1 MLGQMTFAWI
11 DKRLRQATGKHDE
24 LLGGVSVIMF
34 GDFAQLPPVG
44 DKPLFATVSNQQL
57 SFHGYTV
64 YRQFTTVVILKQIQ
78 RQIGTSTHDQVFR
91 ELLGRLRNGELNK
104 DDWQTLLTRSP
115 SQADN
120 YHQFKDAQ
128 WLFYDKKSVAEYNH
142 KKLTE
147 LGAPIAVINAI
158 HSGANAALAKVDDA
172 GGLYPTVLLSEGA
185 DVMLTANVWQQA
197 GLCNGT
203 AGVVYKFIYPDG
215 QSPPNLP
222 VAVLIFPST
231 MAPHFYLNIH
241 PKCVPIVPL
250 TIEWDSKS
258 RQQLPLRLRYAITI
272 HNSQGQTL
280 GKTVIDLGKSEIS
293 SGCTFVALS
302 RLITLKDGII
312 QPMTFERLESIG
324 KAKRMTERRNEE
336 RRLQQLF
343 DEVMNSI

>member
-1 MLGQMTFAWI
+1 M
-11 DKRLRQATGKHDE
+11 
-24 LLGGVSVIMF
+24 
-34 GDFAQLPPVG
+34 
-44 DKPLFATVSNQQL
+44 
-57 SFHGYTV
+57 
-64 YRQFTTVVILKQIQ
+64 
-78 RQIGTSTHDQVFR
+78 FR

-115 SQADN
+115 SQAD
-120 YHQFKDAQ
+120 QFRDAQ
-128 WLFYDKKSVAEYNH
+128 RLFYDKKSVGEYNH

-158 HSGANAALAKVDDA
+158 HSGANAALAKADDA

-222 VAVLIFPST
+222 VAVLVNFPQYNG
-231 MAPHFYLNIH
+231 PPFLPEH

-250 TIEWDSKS
+250 TFEWDSKS
-258 RQQLPLRLRYAITI
+258 RQQLPLQLRYAITI
-272 HNSQGQTL
+272 HKSQGQTL
-280 GKTVIDLGKSEIS
+280 GKTVIDIGKSEIS

-302 RLITLKDGII
+302 RLKTLKDGIL
-312 QPMTFERLESIG
+312 QPMTFERLQSIG
-324 KAKRMTERRNEE
+324 KAKRMAERRNEE

-343 DEVMNSI
+343 DEVMNSIESV